1 MSATWQTFECNLSEL
16 KAALLRDQQRLGLLD
31 RALQQG
37 SVSQDV
43 ASSVIDVAKLLSE
56 KQDLCFQVRDM
67 MKVLGNI
74 LVFSCVNTTTSPVH
88 LS

>member
-1 MSATWQTFECNLSEL
+1 MSAAWQTFECNLSEL

-56 KQDLCFQVRDM
+56 KQDLCFQVRYHQILT

-74 LVFSCVNTTTSPVH
+74 DQFNV
-88 LS
+88 